1 MHVLAT
7 NSRTRMSAFI
17 DLDRR
22 FHELTDQEL
31 DDFQSLELWG
41 DYLPNSTIGWPELL
55 KHHRAVLLAEAGA
68 GKTAEMR
75 QQVKHLVEKGDS
87 AFGGCIRTARNDCRL
102 GTSSAFWRRGGGHL
116 SGSIRIASG
125 SRYSDSISLIL
136 CRRLVDLWGASCF
149 MAERGTW

>member
-87 AFGGCIRTARNDCRL
+87 ALFVALDEL
-102 GTSSAFWRRGGGHL
+102 GREPIDAIL
-116 SGSIRIASG
+116 ST
-125 SRYSDSISLIL
+125 DEK
-136 CRRLVDLWGASCF
+136 RRLDHWVATANSPAWFFSTPLMNSS
-149 MAERGTW
+149 

>member
-87 AFGGCIRTARNDCRL
+87 AFFVALDEL
-102 GTSSAFWRRGGGHL
+102 GREPIDAIL
-116 SGSIRIASG
+116 ST
-125 SRYSDSISLIL
+125 DEK
-136 CRRLVDLWGASCF
+136 RRLDHWVATANSPAWFFSTPLMNSS
-149 MAERGTW
+149 